1 MHHVSPLRGMIRLPV
16 MPSDVKT
23 QEQIPYR
30 KSEQAPV
37 SILSVEKKCVT
48 TL

>member
-1 MHHVSPLRGMIRLPV
+1 MHHVSPPRSVIRLQV

-30 KSEQAPV
+30 KSKQVPV
-37 SILSVEKKCVT
+37 GKPSVET
-48 TL
+48 

>member
-1 MHHVSPLRGMIRLPV
+1 MSPLRGMIRFQV
-16 MPSDVKT
+16 IPSDVKT

-30 KSEQAPV
+30 KSEQALV
-37 SILSVEKKCVT
+37 SIPSVETKCVT